1 MPYQLAILQLS
12 GFNATGTKW
21 SQQDAIGYVAN
32 GVSPTLMQQDDVI
45 NLLDLQSPDV
55 LLLIADGVSASP
67 AAASASHTVVNYLL
81 QHWSGAGF
89 SSRQLRLAQQY
100 LADTLGRKRQ
110 SFGAAT
116 TIAALQLSAE
126 RFVAINAGD
135 SRIWRLRNGQLQ
147 QLSEDHDW
155 QNDSA
160 ELKQQTGLAQCY
172 RALTSYLAADSE
184 ATDFTLAVTDGA
196 LQTGDQFVLTT
207 DGVHDLVTAE
217 ELAELFAVADSAAA
231 LQQLQKLL
239 LQRGAP
245 DNASLLWLQP
255 VTVGTTAQG
264 NH

>member
-12 GFNATGTKW
+12 GFNATGAKW

-32 GVSPTLMQQDDVI
+32 GVSPTLMQQDEVS
-45 NLLDLQSPDV
+45 NVVDLPSPD
-55 LLLIADGVSASP
+55 LLLLVADGVSASP
-67 AAASASHTVVNYLL
+67 AAASASYTVVNYLL
-81 QHWSGAGF
+81 QHWPGAGF
-89 SSRQLRLAQQY
+89 SSRQLRQAQQY
-100 LADTLGRKRQ
+100 LADTLGRKRH

-155 QNDSA
+155 QNDST
-160 ELKQQTGLAQCY
+160 ELRQKTGLAQCY

-184 ATDFTLAVTDGA
+184 AADFTVAVTDGA
-196 LQTGDQFVLTT
+196 LQAGDQFVLTT

-217 ELAELFAVADSAAA
+217 ELAELFAVAESAAA

-239 LQRGAP
+239 LQRCAP
-245 DNASLLWLQP
+245 DNASLLWLRP
-255 VTVGTTAQG
+255 IVVGTVAQG
-264 NH
+264 DH

>member
-1 MPYQLAILQLS
+1 
-12 GFNATGTKW
+12 
-21 SQQDAIGYVAN
+21 
-32 GVSPTLMQQDDVI
+32 
-45 NLLDLQSPDV
+45 
-55 LLLIADGVSASP
+55 ASYM
-67 AAASASHTVVNYLL
+67 AVKHLL
-81 QHWSGAGF
+81 QHWSGSGF

-160 ELKQQTGLAQCY
+160 ELGQQTGLAQCY

-184 ATDFTLAVTDGA
+184 AADFTVSVVDGA
-196 LQTGDQFVLTT
+196 LQTGDHFVLTT

>member
-12 GFNATGTKW
+12 GFNATGAKW
-21 SQQDAIGYVAN
+21 SQQDALGYAAAGEV
-32 GVSPTLMQQDDVI
+32 PMLLQQDQV
-45 NLLDLQSPDV
+45 NQVLELPSPNS
-55 LLLIADGVSASP
+55 LLLAADGVSASP
-67 AAASASHTVVNYLL
+67 AAAVASSSVVKYLL
-81 QHWSGAGF
+81 QHWPGTGF
-89 SSRQLRLAQQY
+89 SSRQLSLAQQY
-100 LADTLGRKRQ
+100 LVDTLGRKRQ

-116 TIAALQLSAE
+116 TIAALHLSAE

-184 ATDFTLAVTDGA
+184 AADFTVAVSDGA

-207 DGVHDLVTAE
+207 DGVHDLVTPE
-217 ELAELFAVADSAAA
+217 ELAEMFAVADSATA
-231 LQQLQKLL
+231 LQQLQSLIL
-239 LQRGAP
+239 ERGAT
-245 DNASLLWLQP
+245 DNASLLWLRP
-255 VTVGTTAQG
+255 MANAGEC
-264 NH
+264 